1 MTSPRSR
8 VGVRWVTLCVG
19 LPLVVAGATVTLVR
33 HRDSDSSVVVS
44 FDEDTPTDAHATQ
57 HITVVEFDP
66 NSGRPTGSVK
76 HLPVK
81 FRKRVD
87 ETSISLR
94 AALSEEQRFRT
105 VTLDYLWH
113 DPASGEVIKYYVVTV
128 TNAFLLSMKTVLPES
143 VGTGAPAEPFE
154 EIEFGGEDIEVAF
167 LPDLDVTP
175 GPPNGDGNHD
185 GAVGLRDFAGFQRC
199 FDPAVQAHLLCDLSF
214 DLDENNVVD
223 LGDLPAF
230 NAAMTGP

>member
-19 LPLVVAGATVTLVR
+19 LPLVVGAATVTFVSR
-33 HRDSDSSVVVS
+33 HHSDSSVVVS
-44 FDEDTPTDAHATQ
+44 FDEDTPTDALATQ
-57 HITVVEFDP
+57 HITVLEFDP
-66 NSGRPTGSVK
+66 NSGRPVCSVK

-87 ETSISLR
+87 ETSIPLR
-94 AALSEEQRFRT
+94 AALIEERRFST
-105 VTLDYLWH
+105 VTLDYLRH

-143 VGTGAPAEPFE
+143 VGAVGLTEPFE
-154 EIEFGGEDIEVAF
+154 EIEFGGEDVGVAF
-167 LPDLDVTP
+167 LPDVDDPTA
-175 GPPNGDGNHD
+175 PPDGDGNHD

-199 FDPAVQAHLLCDLSF
+199 FDPTVQAHLLCDLSF
-214 DLDENNVVD
+214 DLDHSNVVD